1 MCNIV
6 QNSGLGI
13 YIYNIYIYVCIYIY
27 MYMCVYIYCQK
38 IRPDII
44 RPIVLHQFTS
54 QISAI
59 GNCKSALVNILRTCS
74 LKLV

>member
-6 QNSGLGI
+6 QNSVWVYTYTI
-13 YIYNIYIYVCIYIY
+13 YIYMCIYIY

-44 RPIVLHQFTS
+44 RSIVLHQFTS